1 MKMHV
6 QLGFLSIAAVLVGSF
21 FISGVV
27 AGEVQPGAAVV
38 RSLSGTVTCI
48 DAAGVSRSLSVGA
61 VVREGQTIRTGSH
74 GAVDLFLAQNGPGL
88 ALEAGSELSLVKLRA
103 WESPLGTLIETE
115 LDLREGQLYGTV
127 QKLLP
132 GSRYEVKTRK
142 GVAKILG
149 TEFYMD
155 TRSGQ
160 VFVTAGVVTVTVVLE
175 ASPGRPIATRSI
187 EVAAG
192 QNLAIPNNLADLAA
206 FHALAPVSTPPLQQK
221 QNLDRLAQLGKLVYY
236 QDVSAIRETFQVQR
250 RKNGSLKV
258 DRPPVAN
265 IVSP

>member
-1 MKMHV
+1 MKMHI
-6 QLGFLSIAAVLVGSF
+6 QLGFPSAAAVLAGSLF
-21 FISGVV
+21 FSCPVSGQ
-27 AGEVQPGAAVV
+27 VQQGTAVV
-38 RSLSGTVTCI
+38 RSLSGPVSCI
-48 DAAGVSRSLSVGA
+48 DATGISCPLTAGA
-61 VVREGQTIRTGSH
+61 VVREGQTIKTGVNGS
-74 GAVDLFLAQNGPGL
+74 VDLFLAQNGPGL
-88 ALEAGSELSLVKLRA
+88 ALDSGSELSLEKLRA

-115 LDLREGQLYGTV
+115 LALREGQLYGTV

-142 GVAKILG
+142 GVAKIRG
-149 TEFYMD
+149 TEFYID

-175 ASPGRPIATRSI
+175 TSPGHPLATRTI
-187 EVAAG
+187 DVTAG
-192 QNLAIPNNLADLAA
+192 QNLAIPNRLADLAA
-206 FHALAPVSTPPLQQK
+206 FNALAPVSTPPLQQK
-221 QNLDRLAQLGKLVYY
+221 RNLDRLAQLGKLVYY
-236 QDVSAIRETFQVQR
+236 KDVSDITETFQVQL